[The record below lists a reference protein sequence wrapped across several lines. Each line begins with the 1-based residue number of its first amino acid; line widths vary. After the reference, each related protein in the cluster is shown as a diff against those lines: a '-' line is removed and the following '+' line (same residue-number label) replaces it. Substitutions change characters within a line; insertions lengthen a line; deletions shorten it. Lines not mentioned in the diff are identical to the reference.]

1 LFPVAKRPAMVQNM
15 RNMWHRAQLTYQ
27 EVQTLRGMVRA
38 LTGGKK
44 RRKKD
49 ESE

>member
-1 LFPVAKRPAMVQNM
+1 VQNL
-15 RNMWHRAQLTYQ
+15 RNMWQRAGLTYQ
-27 EVQTLRGMVRA
+27 EVQTLRGIVRS

-49 ESE
+49 ET

>member
-1 LFPVAKRPAMVQNM
+1 
-15 RNMWHRAQLTYQ
+15 MWHRAALTYQ

-44 RRKKD
+44 RRKK
-49 ESE
+49 EE